1 MRWKDLSRAYAW
13 IIALAQPQVRL
24 SHLLYFSFYTGSF
37 PTGSDGPASTRRLS
51 CRLGA
56 LCHRLKDAA
65 SSHPPTRPTICSAST
80 PGSSFHGTLVQCEFS
95 AKKLNENKVSSECQ
109 TWKASSMWMVGHV
122 CDRGT
127 STCGQ
132 TEQVASR
139 HGQGEQRLRPGTGQ
153 AHGVSDQQYTHS
165 SA

>member
-1 MRWKDLSRAYAW
+1 MPPAATPQHGPPYALHLHRAAHFMELW
-13 IIALAQPQVRL
+13 
-24 SHLLYFSFYTGSF
+24 
-37 PTGSDGPASTRRLS
+37 
-51 CRLGA
+51 
-56 LCHRLKDAA
+56 
-65 SSHPPTRPTICSAST
+65 CSAS
-80 PGSSFHGTLVQCEFS
+80 FQL
-95 AKKLNENKVSSECQ
+95 KKLNENKVSSECQ

-132 TEQVASR
+132 TEQAASR

-165 SA
+165 SACPSRGTVDKASSQCVTTGSSLPFPQPPASSRKR